1 MPLPRVAWPG
11 AWWRRD
17 ARTSCSAAVPVV
29 KRRRRRGG
37 ISKPKRA
44 ALARPRE
51 PERAAAPV
59 KAATFKTGDLQATRF
74 KTGDLVVI
82 DGLISKPELNGCKAF
97 VRGSDPAKQR
107 LVLELLHHGTQISV
121 KTVNCRDSNDVEA
134 NEAVAESAENR
145 ARPQES
151 DARLQAELEPLPKL
165 AECDRL
171 EAPAAAQQ
179 AAEKEEEIEEIFTPS
194 VAADLRRERRER
206 RVAQGLVREGE
217 SGEEESEEESG
228 CRPGFIH
235 LGESDDAE
243 GESGEFDS
251 DEESEDSDEGESGE
265 FDGEFDTRFD
275 SDESNESD
283 DEVGAFYSY

>member
-1 MPLPRVAWPG
+1 MQ
-11 AWWRRD
+11 
-17 ARTSCSAAVPVV
+17 
-29 KRRRRRGG
+29 
-37 ISKPKRA
+37 
-44 ALARPRE
+44 
-51 PERAAAPV
+51 
-59 KAATFKTGDLQATRF
+59 ATRFKTGDLQATRF

-107 LVLELLHHGTQISV
+107 LVLELIHDGTQISV
-121 KTVNCRDSNDVEA
+121 KSVNCRDSNDVEA
-134 NEAVAESAENR
+134 NEAVTESAENR
-145 ARPQES
+145 ARPHES
-151 DARLQAELEPLPKL
+151 DEPLPKL

-179 AAEKEEEIEEIFTPS
+179 AVEKEEEIEEIFTPS

-206 RVAQGLVREGE
+206 RVAQGLRREGE
-217 SGEEESEEESG
+217 SSEEESEEESG

-251 DEESEDSDEGESGE
+251 DEESEDSDEGDSGE

>member
-1 MPLPRVAWPG
+1 M
-11 AWWRRD
+11 
-17 ARTSCSAAVPVV
+17 
-29 KRRRRRGG
+29 
-37 ISKPKRA
+37 
-44 ALARPRE
+44 
-51 PERAAAPV
+51 
-59 KAATFKTGDLQATRF
+59 
-74 KTGDLVVI
+74 VI

-107 LVLELLHHGTQISV
+107 PVLELHHGTQISV

-151 DARLQAELEPLPKL
+151 DAHLQAELEPLPKL

-179 AAEKEEEIEEIFTPS
+179 AAEKEEETEEIFTPS

-251 DEESEDSDEGESGE
+251 DEDSEDSDEGESGE

-275 SDESNESD
+275 TRFDSDESKESD

>member
-1 MPLPRVAWPG
+1 M
-11 AWWRRD
+11 
-17 ARTSCSAAVPVV
+17 

-59 KAATFKTGDLQATRF
+59 QATRFKTGDLQATRF

-107 LVLELLHHGTQISV
+107 LVLELLHDGTQISV
-121 KTVNCRDSNDVEA
+121 KSVNCSDSNDVEA

-145 ARPQES
+145 ARPQMS
-151 DARLQAELEPLPKL
+151 DAHLQAELEPLPKL

-206 RVAQGLVREGE
+206 RVAQGLRREGE
-217 SGEEESEEESG
+217 SGEEESEEES
-228 CRPGFIH
+228 
-235 LGESDDAE
+235 
-243 GESGEFDS
+243 
-251 DEESEDSDEGESGE
+251 EEEDDEGEDEAGE
-265 FDGEFDTRFD
+265 EDGE
-275 SDESNESD
+275 
-283 DEVGAFYSY
+283 GL

>member
-1 MPLPRVAWPG
+1 MQ
-11 AWWRRD
+11 
-17 ARTSCSAAVPVV
+17 
-29 KRRRRRGG
+29 
-37 ISKPKRA
+37 
-44 ALARPRE
+44 
-51 PERAAAPV
+51 
-59 KAATFKTGDLQATRF
+59 ATRFKTGDLQATRF

-97 VRGSDPAKQR
+97 VRGSDPTKQR
-107 LVLELLHHGTQISV
+107 LVLELIHDGTQISV
-121 KTVNCRDSNDVEA
+121 KSVNCRDSNDVKA
-134 NEAVAESAENR
+134 NEAVTESAENR
-145 ARPQES
+145 ARPHES
-151 DARLQAELEPLPKL
+151 DAHLQVALEPLPKL

-179 AAEKEEEIEEIFTPS
+179 AVEK
-194 VAADLRRERRER
+194 
-206 RVAQGLVREGE
+206 
-217 SGEEESEEESG
+217 EEESEEESG

-265 FDGEFDTRFD
+265 FDGECDTRFD

>member
-51 PERAAAPV
+51 PERAAPV
-59 KAATFKTGDLQATRF
+59 QATRFKTGDLQATRF

-151 DARLQAELEPLPKL
+151 DAHLQAELEPLPKL

-251 DEESEDSDEGESGE
+251 DEDSEDSDEGESGE